1 MPGESLN
8 LDICCCRVSKN
19 GEFGI
24 YVKEGGWGTYE
35 DNDVRYV
42 FFCVCLHVYVRCVE
56 WRILAW
62 RVRPAR
68 CVLLSDSLP
77 SLHH

>member
-42 FFCVCLHVYVRCVE
+42 YLHVYVPEFAVCER
-56 WRILAW
+56 RIFAW

>member
-42 FFCVCLHVYVRCVE
+42 FFCVCLHVYVPEFAVCGMAHPCVE
-56 WRILAW
+56 SETGAM
-62 RVRPAR
+62 
-68 CVLLSDSLP
+68 CVAL
-77 SLHH
+77 

>member
-19 GEFGI
+19 VEFGI

-42 FFCVCLHVYVRCVE
+42 CLHVYVPEFAVCGTAQLCVE
-56 WRILAW
+56 SETGAM
-62 RVRPAR
+62 
-68 CVLLSDSLP
+68 CVAL
-77 SLHH
+77 